1 MKKYHKTY
9 LIWAV
14 VSTLLLTTC
23 GMSLGISCHIEHMPV
38 QTEEQ
43 TKETA
48 PMSLSHEGE
57 ARFGIIAIETP
68 LAEGFPDEFYIGVL
82 KNVNVTLHG
91 ATSFIVA
98 PIPFIFFATTFET
111 ENMIQLT
118 MDFFWGPVDYTENST
133 YITGFGRMISWK
145 W

>member
-14 VSTLLLTTC
+14 VTTLLLITC
-23 GMSLGISCHIEHMPV
+23 SMCLGISCHKQHISV

-43 TKETA
+43 TKEMA

-57 ARFGIIAIETP
+57 ARFGIISIETP
-68 LAEGFPDEFYIGVL
+68 LAEGFPDESYIGVL
-82 KNVNVTLHG
+82 LNVNVTLHG
-91 ATSFIVA
+91 ATSFIVT
-98 PIPFIFFATTFET
+98 PIPFMIFATTFET
-111 ENMIQLT
+111 ENMIQLK
-118 MDFFWGPVDYTENST
+118 MDFFWGPIDISEDGT
-133 YITGFGRMISWK
+133 YISGFARMISWK